1 MSWEIFKLKDITVNL
16 DNKRKPLNESER
28 SKISKKQLYPYL
40 GANNI
45 MGYVDEYLFDEE
57 IICIAEDGGSW
68 GENQKCCVF
77 VNEKCWVNNHA
88 HVLKSN
94 GKADLKYLMYYLNS
108 KDLNSYITGSTRGKL
123 TKSSLNSIGI
133 PLPPLATQ
141 KRIAEILDAADALR
155 RKDQELL
162 KKYDELAQAIFID
175 MFGDP
180 TLNSKKFKIKTLGE
194 LIINKSDLV
203 DGPFGSSVNVKTDY
217 VKDGE
222 IPVVRTKNIGLLEFY
237 EKDLMFMT
245 REKFETVKRSQ
256 VLPGDIIIT
265 KVGTI
270 GNISFFPSHLKEGVL
285 STTGSCRFRPTKDV
299 INPTFLSY
307 NLLYQRGYM
316 KRISA
321 EGVQPFLNMTHIKS
335 IPVLYPDIN
344 QQNLFERRIK
354 KLEETVFGSK
364 TSAEHASSL
373 FNALSRTFF
382 S

>member
-77 VNEKCWVNNHA
+77 INEKCWVNNHA

-94 GKADLKYLMYYLNS
+94 GKADLKYLMYYLNA

-123 TKSSLNSIGI
+123 TKSSLDSIGI

-180 TLNSKKFKIKTLGE
+180 VKNEKGWRTKEIKHLLFLGEKISYGIVQPGDEQQNGVPVIRVGDFKLLGVSKNNIKMVDPSLEQKHKKTRLIGDEILIACVGSIGKIALADESLKGYNIVRATARVRIDQNILNRKYLAVLLSQPSIQNYFTSETRTVSQPTLNIKQIEETSILLPPIDLQNNFE
-194 LIINKSDLV
+194 QHYNTIYQAADAILINKS
-203 DGPFGSSVNVKTDY
+203 
-217 VKDGE
+217 
-222 IPVVRTKNIGLLEFY
+222 
-237 EKDLMFMT
+237 
-245 REKFETVKRSQ
+245 Q
-256 VLPGDIIIT
+256 VL
-265 KVGTI
+265 
-270 GNISFFPSHLKEGVL
+270 FEGLIQKAFKGELV
-285 STTGSCRFRPTKDV
+285 
-299 INPTFLSY
+299 
-307 NLLYQRGYM
+307 
-316 KRISA
+316 A
-321 EGVQPFLNMTHIKS
+321 
-335 IPVLYPDIN
+335 
-344 QQNLFERRIK
+344 
-354 KLEETVFGSK
+354 
-364 TSAEHASSL
+364 
-373 FNALSRTFF
+373 
-382 S
+382 